1 MNNFRLALIG
11 CGLITAQSHLPAAL
25 SSPGLEVVA
34 LVDPVT
40 ERAKALAQEYG
51 IRPVVAA
58 TIGELA
64 TKVDGAIIATPNST
78 HCEMALQCIA
88 KGIHVLVEKPL
99 AVSSD
104 EGLKM
109 VQAAESAGL
118 TLAVGYSSRFR
129 PCMDLLKEL
138 LSTGYF
144 GRVIRFAHQA
154 GTAGG
159 WAPLSAYTLDR
170 KTIGGGVLVVTGTH
184 FLDRMLMLWGVP
196 TRAELF
202 HDGVTGPEANCT
214 AVFEFGESASHIRGW
229 ARYSKTVQLPGGLV
243 IETEHGVVQLLE
255 SDFSEVRF
263 WDRRSPKLEQ
273 LIRSRHYVDG
283 DTDEFRLQ
291 LADFVSACRS
301 RLPVRVDGR
310 QGLESL
316 RLLETLYAH
325 SRQLPNSWYLP
336 E

>member
-1 MNNFRLALIG
+1 VNSFRLALIG
-11 CGLITAQSHLPAAL
+11 CGLITANSHLPAAL
-25 SSPGLEVVA
+25 SSPGVKVVG
-34 LVDPVT
+34 LVDPVAD
-40 ERAKALAQEYG
+40 RARALAREYG
-51 IRPVVAA
+51 IQPAVV
-58 TIGELA
+58 TTVSDLTEQ
-64 TKVDGAIIATPNST
+64 VDGAIIATPNST
-78 HCEMALQCIA
+78 HCDLALQCFA

-109 VQAAESAGL
+109 VEAAGRARL

-129 PCMDLLKEL
+129 PCVDLLREL

-144 GRVIRFAHQA
+144 GRVTRFAHQA

-214 AVFEFGESASHIRGW
+214 AIFEFGDSTNLLRGW

-243 IETEHGVVQLLE
+243 IEAERGIVQLLE

-263 WDRRSPKLEQ
+263 WERSAPNLEQ
-273 LIRSRHYVDG
+273 RIRSRGYVDG

-291 LADFVSACRS
+291 LSDFVTACRS
-301 RLPVRVDGR
+301 GSPVRVDGR
-310 QGLESL
+310 QGLASL
-316 RLLETLYAH
+316 RLLETLYGN
-325 SRQLPNSWYLP
+325 SRRLPNSWYLP